1 MKTLKA
7 LKLTLDS
14 NILPTKL
21 TFSPSSNLKKNTC
34 LVHLQDRGST

>member
-21 TFSPSSNLKKNTC
+21 TFSPFSNLKKK
-34 LVHLQDRGST
+34 HLSSTP